1 MEEGDGETFY
11 AMCALHFFHW
21 QPQKFVMLPL
31 REKAAVVA
39 MIDRRLE
46 TMSRRQ

>member
-11 AMCALHFFHW
+11 AMFALHFFHW
-21 QPQKFVMLPL
+21 RPQEFIMLPL

-39 MIDRRLE
+39 MIDRRLAD
-46 TMSRRQ
+46 MKRRH

>member
-1 MEEGDGETFY
+1 MEEGDGEAFY

-21 QPQKFVMLPL
+21 HPQEFIMLPL

-46 TMSRRQ
+46 SMRERR